1 MPEKGQNQGLP
12 LKKACVCFILMHQ
25 KSSNLSIEA
34 AVKHESGQ
42 GFRIHSGGDRD
53 GEAQES
59 PKQGTLVHSDHARV
73 TLQALSDTSLDLVP
87 LFQKELSLSGSHQ
100 LSLRAP

>member
-34 AVKHESGQ
+34 AVKHEQ
-42 GFRIHSGGDRD
+42 GKVLEFIVEETETGRHGK
-53 GEAQES
+53 AQS
-59 PKQGTLVHSDHARV
+59 KGHRSTVLM
-73 TLQALSDTSLDLVP
+73 L
-87 LFQKELSLSGSHQ
+87 G
-100 LSLRAP
+100 

>member
-1 MPEKGQNQGLP
+1 MGQKTVSLLTCLWGPFGQRAGYL
-12 LKKACVCFILMHQ
+12 IIY
-25 KSSNLSIEA
+25 SS
-34 AVKHESGQ
+34 G
-42 GFRIHSGGDRD
+42 RDRD

-59 PKQGTLVHSDHARV
+59 PKQGTPVHSDHARV